1 MEVAMKQQEK
11 TQKTKERILSA
22 AMEEFGNKSYDT
34 ASVNSI
40 CEAGEISKGLL
51 YHNFRNKDEL
61 YLQCVKICYDQ
72 LLASLK
78 SHSFKLHDAGESL
91 QEFLLVRQKFFS
103 EHPRC
108 ANIFFNAVI
117 QPPKH
122 LTQELAELRRELDEY
137 FRQRYLEI
145 LHSLTLRDGIST
157 DMALEYFSVVW
168 EMFNGYFQKKADQN
182 GDYHALIEDH
192 EGWMS
197 EIFDI
202 MLYGIAK
209 EPGKKSS

>member
-1 MEVAMKQQEK
+1 M
-11 TQKTKERILSA
+11 
-22 AMEEFGNKSYDT
+22 
-34 ASVNSI
+34 
-40 CEAGEISKGLL
+40 
-51 YHNFRNKDEL
+51 
-61 YLQCVKICYDQ
+61 
-72 LLASLK
+72 
-78 SHSFKLHDAGESL
+78 
-91 QEFLLVRQKFFS
+91 
-103 EHPRC
+103 
-108 ANIFFNAVI
+108 I

-209 EPGKKSS
+209 EPGKNHHETGEPPAGF